1 LEFHLKEV
9 LQSSCLNFTGK
20 EKNGG
25 VIYVLL
31 AGITVLYK
39 FLISYAS
46 SVAISHV
53 LNHNSDKVS
62 AEARKVTL
70 ATFLM
75 RQYQNSIS

>member
-1 LEFHLKEV
+1 
-9 LQSSCLNFTGK
+9 
-20 EKNGG
+20 
-25 VIYVLL
+25 VLL

-53 LNHNSDKVS
+53 LNHNSDMFSPEAKKVM
-62 AEARKVTL
+62 L